1 MKKTLF
7 ILAVLTVMCMGLF
20 GQTRTYTQK
29 VLLDTGGNPTGITNT
44 LNSTTAPNYIVEAYL
59 ADATG
64 TPLGFQLSTDPASP
78 NWTVPDNLR
87 LKKFSAT
94 SDVRVTQI
102 NIHAF
107 SAYSTFLDY
116 GGKRVYMRVIYT
128 GVTPNESSVW
138 WYKDIPTGTLAN
150 FSDLVVTQ
158 IIPPFTPA
166 GFNLIVT
173 STPAGATIIK
183 DGTPTAFTTP
193 HTFFPGEAGTYT
205 LGAMAGYTPWTPT
218 EYVVPALTADQTIDF
233 QATLIPPDTY
243 ALTVNAVG
251 PASIIYKDGVTTG
264 QVTPFTFNGATAAAL
279 TGIYTL
285 EPLGAGLYWD
295 PASITVVAGD
305 FTSGKG
311 MGSRSNGAKTA
322 YAHTITFTQMAYPT
336 YTLNVNG
343 PDGYAVTGP
352 VNGTTDYVATDNNNM
367 VNDLLGQ
374 YTIAAAPAGYVWAVN
389 PITVSE
395 TNFTANMA
403 TIEFVLN
410 EIPIVV
416 TPAAEGDM
424 PAGYPTTAPPTA
436 FYIVT
441 GAGVHDL
448 FIPQNPG
455 ETAAYAY
462 IGGVWVP
469 ASAPNWTWLA
479 VDFGV
484 KAPVPV
490 IVLGPTLPV
499 ELSSFS
505 AILTAQNFVKLTWV
519 TESETNMN
527 GYNVYRNETADYAAA
542 THIGYQASTNSSTQ
556 HVYTHTDNEVETNN
570 TYYYWLEC
578 VDFNGTSTLYGPQ
591 YVTVVGNDTP
601 NLPTVTTLNNAYPN
615 PFKSSTTIAVD
626 VKEGENATITIYNIL
641 GQAVMTYR
649 VPAGSHNLSWNGRD
663 SKGNA
668 CGSGI
673 YFYKLT
679 SPTKN
684 QTKKMVIVK

>member
-1 MKKTLF
+1 MKKIIIIAVFVMCLALMYGQTNTPRTLYVHVVNQNLSTIPNGNGLTFTATSTGSSNTLTHLSTGCGFQVTTVPTGVVQTHAKIQLGNF
-7 ILAVLTVMCMGLF
+7 INQWVTGDQITLTV
-20 GQTRTYTQK
+20 TRIS
-29 VLLDTGGNPTGITNT
+29 DN
-44 LNSTTAPNYIVEAYL
+44 
-59 ADATG
+59 ATG
-64 TPLGFQLSTDPASP
+64 TI
-78 NWTVPDNLR
+78 TVTIPDNGTTSIWWGR
-87 LKKFSAT
+87 L
-94 SDVRVTQI
+94 
-102 NIHAF
+102 
-107 SAYSTFLDY
+107 
-116 GGKRVYMRVIYT
+116 
-128 GVTPNESSVW
+128 PNP
-138 WYKDIPTGTLAN
+138 PTTYPG
-150 FSDLVVTQ
+150 SPLVLVA
-158 IIPPFTPA
+158 P
-166 GFNLIVT
+166 GFNLNVT

-205 LGAMAGYTPWTPT
+205 LAPMAGYTAWTPVQ
-218 EYVVPALTADQTIDF
+218 YVVPALTIDTTIDF

-251 PASIIYKDGVTTG
+251 PSSIIYKDGVTTG

-527 GYNVYRNETADYAAA
+527 GYNVFRNETADYSAA
-542 THIGYQASTNSSTQ
+542 THIGYTASTNSSTQ
-556 HVYTHTDNEVETNN
+556 HVYSLTDNEVETNN

-591 YVTVVGNDTP
+591 YVTVVGNDVP
-601 NLPTVTTLNNAYPN
+601 NLPTATALKNAYPN
-615 PFKSSTTIAVD
+615 PFKTNTTIAVD
-626 VKEGENATITIYNIL
+626 VKEGENATVTIYNIL

-649 VPAGSHNLSWNGRD
+649 VPAGSHNLNWNGRD
-663 SKGNA
+663 SKGNN

-673 YFYKLT
+673 YFYKLS
-679 SPTKN
+679 SPTMN